1 MPSPPAIASI
11 LANATSENCA
21 GLSNPAQ
28 PLHLG
33 VSRTPNKMK
42 KYQPV
47 KCSTKF
53 NTDSS
58 RIRKIPC
65 RVLQYSSRKYHHQIC
80 RPSV

>member
-11 LANATSENCA
+11 LANATSESCA

-33 VSRTPNKMK
+33 VSYTPNKMK
-42 KYQPV
+42 KHQSV
-47 KCSTKF
+47 KHSTKF

-58 RIRKIPC
+58 RIRKTLY
-65 RVLQYSSRKYHHQIC
+65 RVLQYS
-80 RPSV
+80 P